1 MGKTDERRENR
12 QQWYKPAADR
22 RMAKTGRTKVRGS
35 LCAAMVL
42 LLTMTV
48 TVRYVQAIELGGFDV
63 DMGTGSF
70 EEDAS
75 DWYHDAEEESAGD
88 ENYASGDGSWS
99 NSDSSWTTGETSEA
113 GNDVQPET
121 GEEDFFSS
129 GQYETEASG
138 ASYNE
143 ETSEEDEISDRQ
155 AENGSVNN
163 HTDSELE
170 IPESQ
175 FSDPENLQSI
185 APTPTVMETATPSPF
200 PVRKLSPV
208 PSSIRTQDILK
219 VLEKEEELPEEECR
233 QKMQLLYCRKS
244 LDKVSKIKINPNPE
258 LAAAILSI
266 RINGKAIRWNMSGGN
281 ILLDLQ
287 EETEH
292 TEIVTAVMCRRELSW
307 TEAKKNA
314 ILTYNIF

>member
-1 MGKTDERRENR
+1 
-12 QQWYKPAADR
+12 
-22 RMAKTGRTKVRGS
+22 
-35 LCAAMVL
+35 MVL

-70 EEDAS
+70 EGDAS

-99 NSDSSWTTGETSEA
+99 NSDSSWTTGETSEV

-121 GEEDFFSS
+121 GGEDFFSS
-129 GQYETEASG
+129 GHYETETSG

-143 ETSEEDEISDRQ
+143 ETSEDVVLDRQ
-155 AENGSVNN
+155 AENDSVNN

-170 IPESQ
+170 STESQ
-175 FSDPENLQSI
+175 FLDPENLQSI
-185 APTPTVMETATPSPF
+185 APTPTVMETATPTPF
-200 PVRKLSPV
+200 PVRELSPV
-208 PSSIRTQDILK
+208 PSPIRTQDILK
-219 VLEKEEELPEEECR
+219 VPEKEEELPEEECR
-233 QKMQLLYCRKS
+233 QKMQLLYCRKN
-244 LDKVSKIKINPNPE
+244 LGKASKIKIHPNPE
-258 LAAAILSI
+258 LAVAILSI
-266 RINGKAIRWNMSGGN
+266 RINGKEILWNMSGGN

>member
-1 MGKTDERRENR
+1 MRF
-12 QQWYKPAADR
+12 Q
-22 RMAKTGRTKVRGS
+22 
-35 LCAAMVL
+35 
-42 LLTMTV
+42 
-48 TVRYVQAIELGGFDV
+48 
-63 DMGTGSF
+63 
-70 EEDAS
+70 
-75 DWYHDAEEESAGD
+75 
-88 ENYASGDGSWS
+88 
-99 NSDSSWTTGETSEA
+99 
-113 GNDVQPET
+113 
-121 GEEDFFSS
+121 
-129 GQYETEASG
+129 
-138 ASYNE
+138 
-143 ETSEEDEISDRQ
+143 RQ

-170 IPESQ
+170 ISESQ

-244 LDKVSKIKINPNPE
+244 LDKVSKIKIHPNPE

-266 RINGKAIRWNMSGGN
+266 RINGKAILWDMSGGN

-314 ILTYNIF
+314 ILTYNIV

>member
-70 EEDAS
+70 EGDAS

-121 GEEDFFSS
+121 GREDFFSS

-163 HTDSELE
+163 HTDAEVE
-170 IPESQ
+170 ITESQ
-175 FSDPENLQSI
+175 FLDPENLQSI

-219 VLEKEEELPEEECR
+219 VLEKEELPEEECR

-266 RINGKAIRWNMSGGN
+266 RINGKAILWDMSGGN

>member
-1 MGKTDERRENR
+1 
-12 QQWYKPAADR
+12 
-22 RMAKTGRTKVRGS
+22 
-35 LCAAMVL
+35 
-42 LLTMTV
+42 
-48 TVRYVQAIELGGFDV
+48 
-63 DMGTGSF
+63 MGTGSF
-70 EEDAS
+70 EGDAS

-99 NSDSSWTTGETSEA
+99 NSDSSWTTGEISEA

-121 GEEDFFSS
+121 GGEDFFSS

-258 LAAAILSI
+258 LTAAILSI
-266 RINGKAIRWNMSGGN
+266 RINGKAILWDMSGGN

>member
-1 MGKTDERRENR
+1 
-12 QQWYKPAADR
+12 
-22 RMAKTGRTKVRGS
+22 
-35 LCAAMVL
+35 MVL

-70 EEDAS
+70 EGDAS

-99 NSDSSWTTGETSEA
+99 NSDSSWTTGETSEV

-121 GEEDFFSS
+121 GGEDFFSS
-129 GQYETEASG
+129 GHYETETSG

-143 ETSEEDEISDRQ
+143 ETSEDVVLDRQ
-155 AENGSVNN
+155 AENDSVNN

-170 IPESQ
+170 STESQ
-175 FSDPENLQSI
+175 FLDPENLQSI

-200 PVRKLSPV
+200 PVRELSPV
-208 PSSIRTQDILK
+208 PSPIRTQDILK
-219 VLEKEEELPEEECR
+219 VPEKEEELPEEECR
-233 QKMQLLYCRKS
+233 QKMQLLYCRKN
-244 LDKVSKIKINPNPE
+244 LGKASKIKIHPNPE
-258 LAAAILSI
+258 LAVAILSI
-266 RINGKAIRWNMSGGN
+266 RINGKEILWNMSGGN

>member
-1 MGKTDERRENR
+1 
-12 QQWYKPAADR
+12 
-22 RMAKTGRTKVRGS
+22 
-35 LCAAMVL
+35 MVL

>member
-1 MGKTDERRENR
+1 
-12 QQWYKPAADR
+12 
-22 RMAKTGRTKVRGS
+22 MAKTGRIKVRGG
-35 LCAAMVL
+35 LCAGMML
-42 LLTMTV
+42 MLTMTA
-48 TVRYVQAIELGGFDV
+48 TVHYVQAIELGGFDV

-70 EEDAS
+70 EGDAS
-75 DWYHDAEEESAGD
+75 DWKQDAEEKIPVGDD

-99 NSDSSWTTGETSEA
+99 NSDSSCTTGETSEA

-121 GEEDFFSS
+121 GGEDFFSS
-129 GQYETEASG
+129 GHYETEISG
-138 ASYNE
+138 ASCNM
-143 ETSEEDEISDRQ
+143 ETSEDVVLDRQ
-155 AENGSVNN
+155 AENNSVNN

-170 IPESQ
+170 ITESQ

-185 APTPTVMETATPSPF
+185 APTPTVMESATPSPF
-200 PVRKLSPV
+200 PVRELSPV
-208 PSSIRTQDILK
+208 PSPIRTQDILK
-219 VLEKEEELPEEECR
+219 VPEKEEELPEEECR

-244 LDKVSKIKINPNPE
+244 LGKASKIKIHPNPE
-258 LAAAILSI
+258 LAVAILSI
-266 RINGKAIRWNMSGGN
+266 RINGKEILWNMSGGN

-292 TEIVTAVMCRRELSW
+292 AEIVTAVMCRRELSW